1 MAQLVKTM
9 AGLAIASVKTV
20 NGLAIASVKTVAGLD
35 NTSSA
40 SYTLVYDCYTASNFN
55 TDIGVS
61 TSEKYIGTFYNDAS
75 ARNLSKITF
84 KMTKGGGSITG
95 KTYKARLWS
104 LSGTALDTELAVSSG
119 VSGDDV
125 WNATSVDFIFVSPFT
140 TTGGTAY
147 AITISEEGSADA
159 TNFAYV
165 AYNSTGG
172 MPSPPSGAGRG
183 IWRDDK
189 SRFANND
196 NFAVEM
202 KAYVSP

>member
-1 MAQLVKTM
+1 M

-55 TDIGVS
+55 TDIGVA
-61 TSEKYIGTFYNDAS
+61 TDQVYAGTRYNDAS

-84 KMTKGGGSITG
+84 KLTKGGGSITG

-119 VSGDDV
+119 VSGDDA

-140 TTGGTAY
+140 TTGGTDY
-147 AITISEEGSADA
+147 AITVSEEGSADA
-159 TNFAYV
+159 VNYAYV

-172 MPSPPSGAGRG
+172 MPSPPSGAARG
-183 IWRDDK
+183 IWQSNK
-189 SRFANND
+189 AQFANNSG
-196 NFAVEM
+196 FACEM